1 MKHPQKIISPAKIIK
16 LNKPI
21 EADYNSPAVVAINEL
36 QIPKSSKSRPM
47 SNNVGTV
54 MRETSASINSMT
66 SIVNELKQSRSQSRQ
81 RTELGEN

>member
-1 MKHPQKIISPAKIIK
+1 
-16 LNKPI
+16 
-21 EADYNSPAVVAINEL
+21 
-36 QIPKSSKSRPM
+36 M

-81 RTELGEN
+81 RTELDEN

>member
-16 LNKPI
+16 LSKPI

-81 RTELGEN
+81 RTELDEN